1 MSHASNVSRD
11 AHVHPM
17 SGAMRAHSSGGGGAA
32 ASGGGS
38 SSAAAV
44 GGREEVD
51 MRLHAI
57 VHRLD
62 CTSDVGWGR
71 IIGYATA
78 EERSSHIRCDFL
90 DGENSRDDGDVT
102 RDRESAS

>member
-1 MSHASNVSRD
+1 MIV
-11 AHVHPM
+11 VVV
-17 SGAMRAHSSGGGGAA
+17 GGGG
-32 ASGGGS
+32 G
-38 SSAAAV
+38 V
-44 GGREEVD
+44 REEVD